1 MTTATQTP
9 LLPNIL
15 AGRIALVTG
24 GGGGIGAGIAAGLAA
39 HGASVVVTGRTESS
53 LREVVHRI
61 EAGGAKAWAYTVD
74 VSDASACADMASRI
88 AAEVGEVSLLV
99 NNAGVIDYASMEDPR
114 IDDVWQRIIDTN
126 LSGPFNMARAFLFQ
140 LKATRGSIVNVG
152 SVAGF
157 VSTSNTVGYSASKGG
172 VHMLTVA
179 LARELGKDGIRVN
192 TIAPGAINTGMSPSS
207 SDESRR
213 AALLRRV
220 PLARIGEPEDLVG
233 PVVFLASPMSAY
245 VTGATLLVDG
255 GYLTS

>member
-1 MTTATQTP
+1 MNVEANTSLHAST
-9 LLPNIL
+9 L

-24 GGGGIGAGIAAGLAA
+24 SGSGIGAGIARGIAA
-39 HGASVVVTGRTESS
+39 HGASVIVTGRTELS
-53 LREVVHRI
+53 LRETVRSI
-61 EAGGAKAWAYTVD
+61 EEGGARAWAYTVD
-74 VSDASACADMASRI
+74 VSDAAQCMELAARI
-88 AAEVGEVSLLV
+88 ASEVGDISLLV
-99 NNAGVIDYASMEDPR
+99 NNAGVIEYASMDDPQ
-114 IDDVWQRIIDTN
+114 IDAVWQRLIDTN
-126 LSGPFNMARAFLFQ
+126 LSGPFNMARAFLPQ

-152 SVAGF
+152 SIAGI

-172 VHMLTVA
+172 VHMLTIA

-207 SDESRR
+207 TDESRH
-213 AALLRRV
+213 AALMRRV
-220 PLARIGEPEDLVG
+220 PLGRIGQPEDLVG